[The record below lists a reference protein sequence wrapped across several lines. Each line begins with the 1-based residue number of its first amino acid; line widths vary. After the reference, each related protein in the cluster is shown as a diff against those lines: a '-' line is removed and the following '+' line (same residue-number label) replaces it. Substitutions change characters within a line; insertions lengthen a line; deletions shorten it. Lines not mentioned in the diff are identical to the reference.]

1 MQTRQTKN
9 LHVTGRRPRTSPERQ
24 PKKRPEDQ
32 IVYTPAKPFLRNR
45 FLLRLL
51 TVAAVVLAL
60 VFGLSIFFKVR
71 HVEVAG
77 AQKYTEWEIKEA
89 SGITDGDALLS
100 LSEAKISA
108 YIRTNLPYVDTV
120 RIGIKLPDTVK
131 IEITELDAVYAI
143 EDNSTGWWLLNA
155 EGKVVDKTNGA
166 AAKGYTR
173 IIGVELADP
182 VIGQQAIAAEPETTE
197 PSQTDGTEPDAGIT
211 LPVSLV
217 QPAHQLEAAVT
228 ILLAMESNG
237 LTGQVE
243 TVDVTNP
250 ADLQLWYED
259 RYLVSLGDSE
269 RIDYKI
275 RAVKSAVS
283 QMGEY
288 RSGQLDASFTIW
300 PDRVGFTPFDTENT
314 GD

>member
-1 MQTRQTKN
+1 MQTNERKN
-9 LHVTGRRPRTSPERQ
+9 LRVTGRRPRTSPGGQ
-24 PKKRPEDQ
+24 PKKKAEAQ

-77 AQKYTEWEIKEA
+77 AQKYNEWEVKEA
-89 SGITDGDALLS
+89 SGIADGDALLS

-108 YIRTNLPYVDTV
+108 RIRTHLPYVDTV

-131 IEITELDAVYAI
+131 IEITELEAVYAI
-143 EDNSTGWWLLNA
+143 GDNTAGWWLVNA
-155 EGKVVDKTNGA
+155 EGKVVDKTNAA

-173 IIGVELADP
+173 ILGVELADP
-182 VIGQQAIAAEPETTE
+182 VIGQQAVAAEPETTE
-197 PSQTDGTEPDAGIT
+197 PSQTEGTEPGAEPS
-211 LPVSLV
+211 LPVSLI
-217 QPAHQLEAAVT
+217 QPAHQLEAAIT
-228 ILLAMESNG
+228 ILFALENNG
-237 LTGQVE
+237 LIGKIE
-243 TVDVTNP
+243 TVDVTDP
-250 ADLQLWYED
+250 EALQMWYED
-259 RYLVSLGDSE
+259 RYQVELGNTE
-269 RIDYKI
+269 RMDYKI
-275 RAVKSAVS
+275 RAIKSTVN

-300 PDRVGFTPFDTENT
+300 PDRVGFTPFDTENP
-314 GD
+314 G